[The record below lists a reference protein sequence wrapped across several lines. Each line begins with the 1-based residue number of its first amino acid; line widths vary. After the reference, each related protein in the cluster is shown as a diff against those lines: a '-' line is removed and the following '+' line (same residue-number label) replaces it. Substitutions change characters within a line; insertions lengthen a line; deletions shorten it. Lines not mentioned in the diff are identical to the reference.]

1 MISKTVIKKVLEFDN
16 PGRIGFDFFDGSFRD
31 FKYVELNIPVKE
43 HNKWQKPA
51 YFADMYPEYRDFD
64 GTLRLDEY
72 GNLWGRM
79 AHDTTGGGEVL
90 EGALKSWED
99 LDSYKL
105 PDIDDE
111 KRFFNAHLSVEP
123 YKERFILGPIPGCT
137 FAIMRNIRK
146 MEYFLEDLIL
156 EEDNVLKLQDMVI
169 TKLVNMVDMFGAM
182 KCVNGIFFCE
192 DWGIQDRLLV
202 SPVMWRKIFKPAY
215 VKLCNAAHRNNL
227 KVFMHSCGYIY
238 EILDD
243 LMEAG
248 VDAFQLDQPTLMGIE
263 RLAEKIGGKATLF
276 SPVDIQAILP
286 TGNRQLIRDSA
297 TQMVDLFYKNGG
309 LIVKDYGDYNTLR
322 IKDEW
327 AGWARERFFE
337 IGGFDP
343 GKK

>member
-16 PGRIGFDFFDGSFRD
+16 PGRIGYDFLDGSLRD
-31 FKYVELNIPVKE
+31 FKFVELNIPVKE

-51 YFADMYPEYRDFD
+51 YFADMYPEYKDFD
-64 GTLRLDEY
+64 GTLRLGEY

-79 AHDTTGGGEVL
+79 AHDTTGGERSGRCFEIL
-90 EGALKSWED
+90 GGSGFISCRILMM
-99 LDSYKL
+99 
-105 PDIDDE
+105 

-146 MEYFLEDLIL
+146 MEYFLEDLVL

-182 KCVNGIFFCE
+182 KCVDGIFFCE

-202 SPVMWRKIFKPAY
+202 SPAMWREIFKPAF
-215 VKLCNAAHRNNL
+215 VKLCTAARRNNL
-227 KVFMHSCGYIY
+227 KVLMHSCGYIY

-243 LMEAG
+243 LLEVG
-248 VDAFQLDQPTLMGIE
+248 IDAFQLDQPTLMGIE

-309 LIVKDYGDYNTLR
+309 LIAKDYGDYNTLR